1 MSDVIYYSNLFAGFW
16 CFLTVMIILV
26 VITEA
31 FKRKSRDYRKMIT
44 DMYVSAKIKKFAK
57 EEDIG
62 LKEELKSYAKVMK
75 NTKIDYEELD
85 DTIEREIQG
94 RINSKKDSVEK
105 KSE

>member
-1 MSDVIYYSNLFAGFW
+1 MSDVIYYSNLFVGFW
-16 CFLTVMIILV
+16 CFLTVMVVLV
-26 VITEA
+26 VVTEA

-44 DMYVSAKIKKFAK
+44 DMYVSAKIRKFAK
-57 EEDIG
+57 EEDIDI
-62 LKEELKSYAKVMK
+62 KEELKSYAKVMK
-75 NTKIDYEELD
+75 NTKINYEELD